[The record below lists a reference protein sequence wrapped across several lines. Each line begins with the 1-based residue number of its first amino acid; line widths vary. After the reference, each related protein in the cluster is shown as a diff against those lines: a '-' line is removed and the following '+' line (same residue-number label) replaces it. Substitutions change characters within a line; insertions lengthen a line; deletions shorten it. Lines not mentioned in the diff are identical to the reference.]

1 MSGTKKVLVKIIII
15 GESGVG
21 KTALLHQYVT
31 GNFIIEHKSTIGA
44 DFHTSEL
51 NIDEKT
57 ITLQIWDT
65 AGQERFQSLGNAFY
79 RGADACIL
87 VYAINDDNSFKAIEE
102 WKSKFINQAGI
113 DDPKSYPFL
122 LLGNKAD
129 LDNGRAVSQQ
139 QGESYARSNSMAFYE
154 TSAKNGQNIEDAIK
168 KIASIASDQP
178 TVPFFHE
185 EVVQKA
191 MANYGNDNQEAPV
204 DTASGGGCACTLI

>member
-1 MSGTKKVLVKIIII
+1 MESNKKVLVKIIII

-31 GNFIIEHKSTIGA
+31 GNFLQEHKSTIGA

-51 NIDEKT
+51 IIDNKT

-87 VYAINDDNSFKAIEE
+87 VYDISDSRSFEQIED
-102 WKSKFINQAGI
+102 WKTKFVQQAGI
-113 DDPKSYPFL
+113 ENTRDYPFL
-122 LLGNKAD
+122 LLANKCD
-129 LDNGRAVSQQ
+129 LNNRNVTQD
-139 QGESYARSNSMAFYE
+139 QGQSYGQKNNMSFYE
-154 TSAKNGQNIEDAIK
+154 TSAKDGTNIKKAIED
-168 KIASIASDQP
+168 IASIASEQP

-185 EVVQKA
+185 EVVAKA
-191 MANYGNDNQEAPV
+191 MQNYANNEDKEEEA
-204 DTASGGGCACTLI
+204 G